1 MEHINPQTPKYNKS
15 QISYLNSFGNLVLVS
30 REANSSY
37 SNKSFKEKQAQFID
51 KRDNGHQIDSLK
63 SDVIYSARVEEW
75 RDSECEKHLRDMKRI
90 AHEYFFSTTNEYQT
104 ISGKSNQIRKW
115 VSKEYKDNRIQL
127 LASIF
132 ANAKGDEIGLDAGAG
147 YFRFP
152 NGDEICKLPFIGN
165 LFEQKKHLSDKI
177 GRAHV

>member
-1 MEHINPQTPKYNKS
+1 ME
-15 QISYLNSFGNLVLVS
+15 
-30 REANSSY
+30 
-37 SNKSFKEKQAQFID
+37 
-51 KRDNGHQIDSLK
+51 
-63 SDVIYSARVEEW
+63 
-75 RDSECEKHLRDMKRI
+75 RI
-90 AHEYFFSTTNEYQT
+90 AHDYFCSTTNEYQT

-115 VSKEYKDNRIQL
+115 ISKEYRDNRIQL

-165 LFEQKKHLSDKI
+165 LFEQKKHLSDSLEGIDLDDYLYPENYYFARYPNLINYIIHGKYYT
-177 GRAHV
+177 